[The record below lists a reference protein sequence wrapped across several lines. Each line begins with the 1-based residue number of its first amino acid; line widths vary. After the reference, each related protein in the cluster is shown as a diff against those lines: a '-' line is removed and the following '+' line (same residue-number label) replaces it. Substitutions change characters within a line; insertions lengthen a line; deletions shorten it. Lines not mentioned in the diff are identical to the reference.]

1 MFRRRVL
8 QYLTATAAVLHFD
21 RLAVWAQTADFPGA
35 HGTTL
40 RAVADVLLPASQGN
54 EFLDRQTRR
63 FAQWV
68 NGYRPGAEME
78 HGYGITRIQN
88 TPAHPAPRY
97 LRELESLENAARK
110 QHGKP
115 FAQLATGE
123 KRALVE
129 FILAEAKIS
138 VLPPYPGG
146 SHVIADFLAF
156 YFRGSEANDLCFEA
170 QIGRDACNGFRAVE
184 QTPRPLNRRGA

>member
-8 QYLTATAAVLHFD
+8 QYLTAAAAVVHFD
-21 RLAVWAQTADFPGA
+21 RLSVWAQTANFPGA
-35 HGTTL
+35 HTTTL
-40 RAVADVLLPASQGN
+40 RALADVLLPASEGK
-54 EFLDRQTRR
+54 ELLDRQTRR
-63 FAQWV
+63 FVQWV
-68 NGYRPGAEME
+68 NGYRAGAEME

-88 TPAHPAPRY
+88 RPAHPAPRY
-97 LRELESLENAARK
+97 LRELEVLDSAARK
-110 QHGKP
+110 QHGKS

-129 FILAEAKIS
+129 SILAEAKIS

-170 QIGRDACNGFRAVE
+170 QIGRDECNGFRDVA
-184 QTPRPLNRRGA
+184 QSPRPLKRRGA

>member
-1 MFRRRVL
+1 
-8 QYLTATAAVLHFD
+8 
-21 RLAVWAQTADFPGA
+21 
-35 HGTTL
+35 
-40 RAVADVLLPASQGN
+40 VLLPASQGN

-68 NGYRPGAEME
+68 NGYRAGAEME
-78 HGYGITRIQN
+78 HGYGITRIRN
-88 TPAHPAPRY
+88 TPTHPGQRY
-97 LRELESLENAARK
+97 LKELESLGSAARK

-129 FILAEAKIS
+129 SILAEAKIS

-170 QIGRDACNGFRAVE
+170 QIGRDECNGFRDVA
-184 QTPRPLNRRGA
+184 QPPRPLNRRGA